1 MAADIVLSIIVIK
14 KKEQT
19 EERISIFSHN
29 FFFSLVFLYFNLAI
43 IVFQLGFFSAQ
54 LLFLAVLFQL
64 RAVGA

>member
-29 FFFSLVFLYFNLAI
+29 FFFSLVFLYFYLAI